1 MRRTAILIP
10 IIGLIPHLIFSK
22 YKNQILKYLLLFF
35 TILLISFPL
44 YKDVLLERYE
54 LRAEKGRFEKD
65 FYKTEARYIENVE
78 MLDEI
83 SKFDDPYKVLFG
95 IGNNAFAEA
104 ISNGQ
109 VVRRMYH
116 SDTAKLY
123 HSVGLFGLFFY
134 FSIYLILLKEILKI
148 RNVKNN
154 NHFKIA
160 ALGLLFIQLFVSLN
174 GSITIITFRTV
185 SFLFMGAFIGFA
197 KANTKMLKHEAFPV
211 NIPHNDENISFDEN
225 FSKIEI
231 DEYFLWY
238 KSNIINFYHTSH
250 NGTEVIA
257 HANPKFIHNLN
268 SLNNF
273 EFIESWA
280 EDLSWGVLI
289 YNDKNKKRLV
299 IKNDIYGIYPFYFSE
314 LNGKIY
320 FSNDFDLLVNIHRG
334 LTINNFAIADIF
346 LFNYPL
352 LNRTIFNEISRVE
365 SFSTIFVKGSD
376 YYIERKDI
384 LKSIYNKKKYPFDLS
399 ISSIKDDVK
408 RNCIPELKKH
418 LALTGGFDSKLLLST
433 LLYEGFEF
441 ETFTWGNKSTA
452 DNLSA
457 TKTSIN
463 LNLKH
468 NNISQDSLEDNP
480 LEYIS
485 RLIDYQPNF
494 PVADTLMNYIL
505 VNDTL
510 DSSNIF
516 TGIMGGELIVGPII
530 KAELIATRYASYLTN
545 TKDYIIFMIYY
556 LKTYQI
562 IVWLT
567 RSISNV
573 TLETITNQLKHTLHQ
588 KYSKRTKALLNF
600 Y

>member
-1 MRRTAILIP
+1 MKHFP
-10 IIGLIPHLIFSK
+10 SIFLT
-22 YKNQILKYLLLFF
+22 N
-35 TILLISFPL
+35 
-44 YKDVLLERYE
+44 
-54 LRAEKGRFEKD
+54 
-65 FYKTEARYIENVE
+65 
-78 MLDEI
+78 
-83 SKFDDPYKVLFG
+83 DD
-95 IGNNAFAEA
+95 
-104 ISNGQ
+104 
-109 VVRRMYH
+109 
-116 SDTAKLY
+116 
-123 HSVGLFGLFFY
+123 
-134 FSIYLILLKEILKI
+134 
-148 RNVKNN
+148 
-154 NHFKIA
+154 
-160 ALGLLFIQLFVSLN
+160 
-174 GSITIITFRTV
+174 
-185 SFLFMGAFIGFA
+185 
-197 KANTKMLKHEAFPV
+197 
-211 NIPHNDENISFDEN
+211 NISFDEN

-231 DEYFLWY
+231 NEYFLWY
-238 KSNIINFYHTSH
+238 KSNIINFYHTTH

-257 HANPKFIHNLN
+257 HANPKFIYNLK

-273 EFIESWA
+273 ELLESYA
-280 EDLSWGVLI
+280 EDLNWGLLI
-289 YNDKNKKRLV
+289 YNDKKKKRLV
-299 IKNDIYGIYPFYFSE
+299 IKNDIYGIYPFYSSE

-320 FSNDFDLLVNIHRG
+320 FSNDFDLLVNIHQG

-352 LNRTIFNEISRVE
+352 LNRTIFKEISRVE

-384 LKSIYNKKKYPFDLS
+384 LKVIYTKKKYPFDLS
-399 ISSIKDDVK
+399 ISSIKDVVK
-408 RNCIPELKKH
+408 RNSIPELKSQ

-433 LLYEGFEF
+433 LLYEGVEF

-468 NNISQDSLEDNP
+468 NNISQDSLENNP

-545 TKDYIIFMIYY
+545 TKDY
-556 LKTYQI
+556 
-562 IVWLT
+562 
-567 RSISNV
+567 SNFYD
-573 TLETITNQLKHTLHQ
+573 L
-588 KYSKRTKALLNF
+588 LLNDLPNNCVIKEKYIKRNFRNYYESIKAYSSSKVFQKNESVVKFLLTEAYPKFFGTVLNILFSKHNLIAPLVNIKHLQFLLNSKYRFTKSKPFGKNPLSHFLSRRF
-600 Y
+600 YANYVEKVYPIVLDTPMDRGYKLYHFKNLFTLIIPAINYIKRHFFKKKTSIKKKFGYIDKLIYFTNEIIDESPVNKIVVLDLTKLKNYILKYKNGYRNNRLTQNTLQVLLLHMIFTKYKDKNITYENN